1 MSEQR
6 TSLNRWVIV
15 YADLLSYVLLVIFAI
30 VVLQVLIAVHI
41 IGGMPS
47 MWMVAIP
54 AGLFVGWSRL
64 KREQR
69 RQA

>member
-1 MSEQR
+1 MSEQKTR
-6 TSLNRWVIV
+6 PNRWVIV

-64 KREQR
+64 KRER
-69 RQA
+69 RDAG